1 MAQFPRLLA
10 NVIDAKAKTIPTT
23 PWLLY
28 APSSLWEQ
36 EGGFRTITWSQFA
49 NAINKAALWLDE
61 NIPRE
66 TPGRETIAYL
76 GPNDARYYI
85 LMVAVAKSKRTV
97 RTLLFFHMCVSSDTF
112 RRSFLFRTDESHLP
126 G

>member
-1 MAQFPRLLA
+1 MAQYPRLLA
-10 NVIDAKAKTIPTT
+10 NVIDAKAKSMPDS

-36 EGGFRTITWSQFA
+36 EGGYRTITWKQFS
-49 NAINKAALWLDE
+49 NAINKAAFWLDE
-61 NIPRE
+61 NISRVA
-66 TPGRETIAYL
+66 PGRDTIAYL

-97 RTLLFFHMCVSSDTF
+97 GIPCLSLCYADSFCG
-112 RRSFLFRTDESHLP
+112 SFLFRTDESHLMD
-126 G
+126 